1 MELPQKTEP
10 ELPQL
15 ETHSSFQQDHV
26 MAEIPAEMAQ
36 EEEFDEISN
45 LFFGKLKSIR
55 SFVSDGATK
64 FLEDRDEKFF
74 NVLLKVYQESEI
86 YTAWDKDHREFLDNF
101 NYSHG

>member
-1 MELPQKTEP
+1 MTE
-10 ELPQL
+10 
-15 ETHSSFQQDHV
+15 T
-26 MAEIPAEMAQ
+26 PAEVAQ
-36 EEEFDEISN
+36 EEEFDEISD

-55 SFVSDGATK
+55 SFARDGTTQ

-101 NYSHG
+101 FYSHDQPPV

>member
-1 MELPQKTEP
+1 MHTQKTEA

-15 ETHSSFQQDHV
+15 ETHSSFQQDSV
-26 MAEIPAEMAQ
+26 MTETPAEVAQ
-36 EEEFDEISN
+36 EEEFDEISD

-55 SFVSDGATK
+55 SFVSDGTTK

-101 NYSHG
+101 SYSHD